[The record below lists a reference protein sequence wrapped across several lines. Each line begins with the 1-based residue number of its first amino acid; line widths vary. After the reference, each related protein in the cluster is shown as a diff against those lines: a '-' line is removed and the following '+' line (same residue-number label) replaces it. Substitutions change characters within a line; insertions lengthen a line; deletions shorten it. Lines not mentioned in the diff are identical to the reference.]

1 MSHIE
6 IRPVLFHSQ
15 QCFPW
20 AWYRDNWCWVRTITK
35 WKELSTWSHLTRSWP
50 KPTLVSLLTVPS
62 IGHTGSTWKTVLIWG
77 PFPSQQN
84 PEILP
89 PIQVDPEETIFKNKS
104 VNHWMKIKYHFGV
117 GREESD
123 PPQGGGIGM
132 GNTCISKA
140 DSCQCMTK
148 TTTIL

>member
-6 IRPVLFHSQ
+6 IRPILFHSQ

-20 AWYRDNWCWVRTITK
+20 AWYGDNWCWVRAITK
-35 WKELSTWSHLTRSWP
+35 WEELSTWSHLTRSWP
-50 KPTLVSLLTVPS
+50 KPTLVSFLTVPS
-62 IGHTGSTWKTVLIWG
+62 IGHTRSTWKTVLIWG

-104 VNHWMKIKYHFGV
+104 VNHWMKIKYHLGV
-117 GREESD
+117 GREV
-123 PPQGGGIGM
+123 GGGIRM

-148 TTTIL
+148 TTTIS